1 MEKRSMNVRFGR
13 RRIAAIALAAA
24 CVVPRPGAAQPSPA
38 ATSGWQDG
46 FFIQSSDGAYRLTLG
61 LVAQGDGRYVDDE
74 SATAATDTFT
84 VRKLRPALGG
94 RIARYFDF
102 LVVPDFGNGVVVV
115 QDAFLD
121 VRFSSAFRVRM
132 GKTKTPIGYEI
143 LVSDPFLLFPERTL
157 VSSLM
162 PNRDVGVQLLGDVA
176 GGRVSYGAGLYNGIP
191 DGTSS
196 TADVDT
202 NGSKD
207 LAARFVL
214 QPFRSPNGGMS
225 SGLGFAIGGSRG
237 SQVAALPS
245 FRTSVGRRFFS
256 YDAAAAATGTRTRI
270 QPTVFYYH
278 GPFGAF
284 TEFARS
290 TQEIRRSGSTT
301 DVSNEAWGITASWVL
316 TGEATSERGVRPGNT
331 FDPSQ
336 GDWGALQLVARYSA
350 LDFDDR
356 AFSSGVAAPGSSHSA
371 RQITVGFNWY
381 PSAFIKYY
389 AVFERTTFGAVT
401 VPVAPENAVIVR
413 AQVAF

>member
-1 MEKRSMNVRFGR
+1 MNVRFGTR
-13 RRIAAIALAAA
+13 PLAAAALAAA
-24 CVVPRPGAAQPSPA
+24 CVIPRPGAAQPPPA
-38 ATSGWQDG
+38 AASGWQDG
-46 FFIQSSDGAYRLTLG
+46 FFLQSSDGAYRLTLG
-61 LVAQGDGRYVDDE
+61 LVAQGDGRYVHDR
-74 SATAATDTFT
+74 SPTAATDTFT
-84 VRKLRPALGG
+84 IRKLRPALGG

-102 LVVPDFGNGVVVV
+102 LVVPDFGSGAVVV

-121 VRFSSAFRVRM
+121 VRFSPALRVRT
-132 GKTKTPIGYEI
+132 GKSKTPIGYEI

-176 GGRVSYGAGLYNGIP
+176 GGRVSYAAGWYNGIP

-196 TADVDT
+196 TVDVDT

-214 QPFRSPNGGMS
+214 QPFRSANGGTL

-237 SQVAALPS
+237 SQAAALPS

-256 YDAAAAATGTRTRI
+256 YDAASAARGTRTRI

-290 TQEIRRSGSTT
+290 TQEITSARSTT
-301 DVSNEAWGITASWVL
+301 DVSNDAWGITASLVL
-316 TGEATSERGVRPGNT
+316 TGEATSERGVRPGKS
-331 FDPSQ
+331 FDPPQ
-336 GDWGALQLVARYSA
+336 GEWGALQLVARYST

-356 AFSSGVAAPGSSHSA
+356 AFSSGVAAPESSHGA

-389 AVFERTTFGAVT
+389 AVFERTTFRAAT
-401 VPVAPENAVIVR
+401 VFVAPENAVIAR